1 MCITNITLEKQM
13 KVDYKKIILSTT
25 LWTLTAIIVLSAIF
39 VCIMIFAF
47 PKNLGDFFYSLG
59 SNNLASGLYMRVY
72 EKDNDIYY
80 CYKSLNLVIKQ
91 DNSKKIVSIYETF
104 TKDEDYEHF
113 MSELKK
119 RNEQLDIGVL
129 EKSSILNEDDYLKN
143 RYIRALIKTKDE
155 QKAYAIAIE
164 SFENYKD
171 STFHNQ
177 GVYALNYFLDME
189 GFNNF
194 DVEPANYDKT
204 LIESMKEYFELSVN
218 LFNENKD
225 TSDNLEKA
233 YLISLGNRVIQVGQ
247 NINEICSDDASLI
260 ASNNQKM
267 QDINDCIK
275 GIL

>member
-1 MCITNITLEKQM
+1 M
-13 KVDYKKIILSTT
+13 
-25 LWTLTAIIVLSAIF
+25 
-39 VCIMIFAF
+39 
-47 PKNLGDFFYSLG
+47 
-59 SNNLASGLYMRVY
+59 
-72 EKDNDIYY
+72 
-80 CYKSLNLVIKQ
+80 
-91 DNSKKIVSIYETF
+91 SIYETF
-104 TKDEDYEHF
+104 TKDEDYENF

-171 STFHNQ
+171 FAFHNQ

-194 DVEPANYDKT
+194 DIEPANYDKT

-218 LFNENKD
+218 LFDENKD

-247 NINEICSDDASLI
+247 NINEICSDDESLI